1 MSSKRKRD
9 FDKISGVIN
18 GDEHQRFLAST
29 PDVITMLDEDT
40 LARLWKSEC
49 RAAGIGVGLLSWFFW
64 NFFLPVLIEIA
75 REWLAQNRNI
85 TISGVA
91 IGSATN
97 IGPS

>member
-1 MSSKRKRD
+1 MSAKRKKQ
-9 FDKISGVIN
+9 FDGISGVIN

-29 PDVITMLDEDT
+29 PDVVTMLDEDT

-49 RAAGIGVGLLSWFFW
+49 QAAGIGVGLLSWFFW

-75 REWLAQNRNI
+75 RDWLEQNRNI

-91 IGSATN
+91 SGSAEGGT
-97 IGPS
+97 